1 MTTHKLPDTDG
12 QGVLDI
18 QYVDWITT
26 PELVDDPTNSDAR
39 RDIKPPI
46 SRPRNAKVNNMP
58 FYAGSSA
65 PLTGPVSWDPPST
78 IPTYED
84 PIGTFVPSPITYSL
98 VVRRLRVNVKADATK
113 VVDPDATKTRARG
126 LVVTNCLKRPRKW
139 EKAAIVK
146 TSPAIWTT

>member
-98 VVRRLRVNVKADATK
+98 VVRRLRVNVNNQTVSARLARLITHDTSI
-113 VVDPDATKTRARG
+113 VIPDGILSSDPDATRATR
-126 LVVTNCLKRPRKW
+126 T
-139 EKAAIVK
+139 
-146 TSPAIWTT
+146 TSIDPAC